1 MDHITYREAIKRLGL
16 SQGQA
21 ASLFGVD
28 ARTSRRWALGEKP
41 VPHAVALCLL
51 LMVSYDVPVAEA
63 IALIGDGSESG

>member
-1 MDHITYREAIKRLGL
+1 MDHLTYREAIKRLGL

-21 ASLFGVD
+21 AELFGVD

-41 VPHAVALCLL
+41 VPRAVALCLL

-63 IALIGDGSESG
+63 AALISSANTT